1 MTATGDVTA
10 ESSEARGT
18 SRPTIGHVPALDG
31 LRGLAVVAVLAFHA
45 DHLRGGY
52 LGVDA
57 FFVLSGF
64 LITALLLVEHR
75 GTGRIDLR
83 AFWGRRAR
91 RLLPAMFATVVVSS
105 LLVRF
110 VLDPSR
116 HGSFGREALAALA
129 YVSNWVSI
137 SEQSDYW
144 ALFDAPSPLEHLW
157 SLAIEEQFYVVWPLV
172 AAVCLAL
179 GRGRRRVLAIV
190 VVAGIAASWTALRIQ
205 GAAIDGTARAYFGT
219 DTRAAAILLGA
230 LVALVVTGRS
240 RTPGRIE
247 RTIGIVAIPVTAGIG
262 VAWFTLGGT
271 DPWLY
276 RWGLPLHGVA
286 VAVVLAA
293 VTGPCAGVVG
303 RALSVGPLGAIG
315 AVSYGLY
322 LWHWP
327 VYVVLDGSRTGLDGW
342 TLTVVRVA
350 VSIAATMVSYRLIE
364 QPIRRQRVSFR
375 RPTLVGAGAAAAT
388 AAMVAVLVIIPDSG
402 DDQRTAASVLA
413 DASGP
418 ILRSSGEEPET
429 TRLLVVGDS
438 GAEALGAELRR
449 RAGDGVAVEPL
460 GEAGCGLPRSGD
472 GVVAA
477 DGSFF
482 PDPDGCR
489 DWPIR
494 WTDAVDRFEP
504 DVSLLVL
511 AWAGIGDRDLGDG
524 VPRGPCDPEFDAFYR
539 GEIEHAVD
547 VLSSGGGAV
556 AIATAPPHGFDRS
569 SDERTE
575 CLNRMYREATDALRD
590 AHLADLARWACD
602 AGDCDGAGD
611 DWRPDGIQFAGAGAA
626 ASADWLLGEI
636 DRIHADAARELVAL
650 VGDSQA
656 FTLAWTAPEP
666 GDLGF
671 QVGAIAPLGCGFD
684 ASDAIVS
691 GARVDKSNC
700 REDLARLPD
709 RLDELAPDVVVLH
722 AGVWEAHDGV
732 GEDGRLVF
740 PSPEWE
746 DHRRIAVERVL
757 TSVGADRQVVVLT
770 MPCIGDGPGAAGIG
784 TDVVARVAAVNRIL
798 RTAAESR
805 DVRVVDYGG
814 FLCPDGEPVEV
825 GGVNPRPDGIHVE
838 AAGSS
843 PVWEWLGPR
852 IAPR

>member
-1 MTATGDVTA
+1 MTATGDRTV
-10 ESSEARGT
+10 ESPGT
-18 SRPTIGHVPALDG
+18 RPSARPTIEHVPALDG

-64 LITALLLVEHR
+64 LITALLLVEHG

-91 RLLPAMFATVVVSS
+91 RLLPAMFATVAVSS

-129 YVSNWVSI
+129 YISNWVSI

-144 ALFDAPSPLEHLW
+144 ALFEAPSPLEHLW

-172 AAVCLAL
+172 AAACLAL
-179 GRGRRRVLAIV
+179 GRGRRRVLAAV
-190 VVAGIAASWTALRIQ
+190 SVAGIVASWTALWVH
-205 GAAIDGTARAYFGT
+205 GSGVDGTARAYFGT

-240 RTPGRIE
+240 RAPGRIE
-247 RTIGIVAIPVTAGIG
+247 RTLGVVAIPLAGG
-262 VAWFTLGGT
+262 VAVAWFTISGT

-286 VAVVLAA
+286 VAALLVA
-293 VTGPCAGVVG
+293 VTGPCAGLVG
-303 RALSVGPLGAIG
+303 RVLSVGPLGAIG

-327 VYVVLDGSRTGLDGW
+327 IYVVLDESRTGLHGW
-342 TLTVVRVA
+342 ALTGVRVA
-350 VSIAATMVSYRLIE
+350 VSVAATSVSYRLVE
-364 QPIRRQRVSFR
+364 EPIRRQRVSFR
-375 RPTLVGAGAAAAT
+375 RPAWVGAGAALAT
-388 AAMVAVLVIIPDSG
+388 AAMVAVLVVVPAND
-402 DDQRTAASVLA
+402 DDQTAASVLS

-418 ILRSSGEEPET
+418 ILRSAGSDPET

-438 GAEALGAELRR
+438 GAEALGAELRV
-449 RAGDGVAVEPL
+449 RAGDGVVIEPL
-460 GEAGCGLPRSGD
+460 AEAGCGLARSGA
-472 GVVAA
+472 GIVAA

-482 PDPDGCR
+482 PDPDGCH
-489 DWPIR
+489 DWPTR
-494 WTDAVDRFEP
+494 WTDAVERFEP

-511 AWAGIGDRDLGDG
+511 AWAGTGDRDLGDG
-524 VPRGPCDPEFDAFYR
+524 VPRGPCDPAFDAFYR
-539 GEIEHAVD
+539 SEIDDAVD
-547 VLSSGGGAV
+547 VLASGGGAV
-556 AIATAPPHGFDRS
+556 AIATVPPHGFDRS
-569 SDERTE
+569 SDERTQ
-575 CLNRMYREATDALRD
+575 CLNRMYSEAADALRD

-611 DWRPDGIQFAGAGAA
+611 EWRPDGIHFAGAGATA
-626 ASADWLLGEI
+626 AADWLLGEV

-656 FTLAWTAPEP
+656 FTLAATAPETD
-666 GDLGF
+666 DLGF

-691 GARVDKSNC
+691 GGRVDKSNC
-700 REDLARLPD
+700 REDLARLPE
-709 RLDELAPDVVVLH
+709 RLDELDPDVVVLH

-732 GEDGRLVF
+732 GENGRLDF
-740 PSPEWE
+740 PSSEWE
-746 DHRRIAVERVL
+746 AHRREAIVRVIEN
-757 TSVGADRQVVVLT
+757 VGTDRQVVVLT
-770 MPCIGDGPGAAGIG
+770 MPCIGTGPGAAGIG
-784 TDVVARVAAVNRIL
+784 ADVAQRVAAVNRIL
-798 RTAAESR
+798 RAAAASH
-805 DVRVVDYGG
+805 DARVVDYGR
-814 FLCPDGEPVEV
+814 FLCPEGEPVPV
-825 GGVNPRPDGIHVE
+825 GGVIPRPDGIHVE
-838 AAGSS
+838 AAGAAS
-843 PVWEWLGPR
+843 VWEWLGPR